1 MNTLKVIIVLTTV
14 LSLCCCIYDNYK
26 EIPTGFSSENY
37 TIGEPETFNNT
48 GNFNNNFNSKS
59 GVNNIKVNNNRTY
72 NTVEKIET
80 SNNTTEV
87 NMTYDLDN
95 DSNGKVYIMYPRIVN
110 YTILEYGKHSDKE
123 YPDRYIYLDT
133 LRNRTI
139 LSIYGGK
146 KPFDY
151 DISVDKVVEYSRG
164 NITVYIKEDYG
175 EDLVIT
181 SPYIVIEMEGIADNV
196 NVQYIK

>member
-48 GNFNNNFNSKS
+48 G
-59 GVNNIKVNNNRTY
+59 KVNNNRTY
-72 NTVEKIET
+72 NTVEKVET

-87 NMTYDLDN
+87 NITNNLKN
-95 DSNGKVYIMYPRIVN
+95 HSNGKIYIMYPRIVN